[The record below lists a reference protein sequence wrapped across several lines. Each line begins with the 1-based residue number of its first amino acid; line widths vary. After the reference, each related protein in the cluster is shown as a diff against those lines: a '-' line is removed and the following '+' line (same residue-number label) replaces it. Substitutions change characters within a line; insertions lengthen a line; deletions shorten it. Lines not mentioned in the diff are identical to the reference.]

1 MAELARFIA
10 DLRYVE
16 PAPFWGGWLLALA
29 LAGFLLRAAFRSLA
43 HGRLIENTPTAL
55 IRSAAQGY
63 TELRGMADL
72 MDGEPIHAPLS
83 RRRCAWYHYRIEHLE
98 QSGQK
103 RNERRW
109 VTVERDTSD
118 NLFQLEDT
126 SGMCAVDPEGATVYP
141 GQVDVWYSHHRAPA
155 GLPPAKGH
163 PWLRWTD
170 GLGKSWRFT
179 EHLIRPGDPLY
190 VIGQF
195 TTHASHTAPL
205 KLDEDVAARLRDWK
219 RDRAMLLA
227 RFDADG
233 DGHIDAGEWS
243 AAREA
248 ATREVHAAR
257 AAGEGAPPPVDLMG
271 PPASRDLPYI
281 ISALGDEHVVAA
293 SRRAALVE
301 GALGTALSTL
311 ALWAAA
317 VRLG

>member
-16 PAPFWGGWLLALA
+16 AAPFWGGWLLALA

-83 RRRCAWYHYRIEHLE
+83 RRRCAWYHYAIEHLE

-109 VTVERDTSD
+109 VTVERGTSD
-118 NLFQLEDT
+118 DLFQLEDT
-126 SGMCAVDPEGATVYP
+126 SGVCAVDPEGATVYP

-163 PWLRWTD
+163 PWLRWSD

-179 EHLIRPGDPLY
+179 ERLIRPGDPLY

-219 RDRAMLLA
+219 RDRATLLA

-233 DGHIDAGEWS
+233 DGHIDAAEWS
-243 AAREA
+243 AARDA
-248 ATREVHAAR
+248 AAREVHAAR

-301 GALGTALSTL
+301 GVLGTALSTL